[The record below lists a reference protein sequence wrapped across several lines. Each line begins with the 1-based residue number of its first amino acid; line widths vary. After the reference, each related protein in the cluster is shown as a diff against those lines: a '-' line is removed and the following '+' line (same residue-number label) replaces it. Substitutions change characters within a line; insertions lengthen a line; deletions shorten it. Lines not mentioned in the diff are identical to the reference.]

1 MKATHH
7 KNGQINTLV
16 DEAPYQPGYEDA
28 AFKPKPTN
36 DYSENYLRIQKL
48 LKCYHNATLKCNYNV
63 ATKIAHDL
71 AEETIKLEFATYD
84 QIRKSW
90 LS

>member
-1 MKATHH
+1 MS
-7 KNGQINTLV
+7 Q
-16 DEAPYQPGYEDA
+16 
-28 AFKPKPTN
+28 

-48 LKCYHNATLKCNYNV
+48 LKCYHNATLKKQYEK
-63 ATKIAHDL
+63 ATLIAHDL

-84 QIRKSW
+84 QVRMSW

>member
-1 MKATHH
+1 MT
-7 KNGQINTLV
+7 
-16 DEAPYQPGYEDA
+16 
-28 AFKPKPTN
+28 

-48 LKCYHNATLKCNYNV
+48 LRCYHNATLKKQYEK

-71 AEETIKLEFATYD
+71 AEETIKLEISTYE
-84 QIRKSW
+84 QVRKTW

>member
-1 MKATHH
+1 MTNK
-7 KNGQINTLV
+7 LV
-16 DEAPYQPGYEDA
+16 DEAPYHPGYEDVG
-28 AFKPKPTN
+28 FKPTPTS

-48 LKCYHNATLKCNYNV
+48 LKCYHNATLKNKYET

-84 QIRKSW
+84 QVRKTW